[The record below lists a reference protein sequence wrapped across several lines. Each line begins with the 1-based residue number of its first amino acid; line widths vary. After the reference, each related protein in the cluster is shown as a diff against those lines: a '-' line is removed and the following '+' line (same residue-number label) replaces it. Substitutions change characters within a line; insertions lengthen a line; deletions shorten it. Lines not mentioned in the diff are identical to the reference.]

1 MGFLNDIL
9 SEIMAVAQENFKDK
23 VRQLI
28 EQEKFRKKL
37 NNMEDKLDNFLEENY
52 GNEEYYDSLYRYIH
66 NGKVSQG
73 SNDISSVF
81 YYTLLC
87 AFLNSDD
94 NFLGETRFSEY
105 HWDKIQKIYPN
116 YKYNKKDIK
125 KCFLHYY
132 NTFKE
137 EFGCLSD
144 NSRVPVNS
152 IKETVIENSDTIIKV
167 LANESD
173 SIKGTLKEEFVK
185 IFSNAEGTIQSENVN
200 SSLNQICDDNN
211 EYQEKL
217 NDPLFLE
224 SDSDDGKTATLA
236 NVYIEPHF
244 KFDFHNLKEWAENR
258 NSRILLL
265 YGKAGVGKTS
275 YTSWLSINNDFPQVC
290 HILELRKYIQIL
302 DSKNPWES
310 IKKSFK
316 CINDDEYQNKVLI
329 LDGLDEVCVL
339 KSDFDGHEFIHNL
352 SNNLRTG
359 IGRSIRIIITSR
371 MGYFTNIKKSN
382 YIDVATIFW
391 NEDSVTNWCNAYCK
405 IHNNRAEWC
414 ESFKKTYAK
423 LETDDKRKEVF
434 CTPLILYI
442 CCVSQVDISKHDSV
456 ASIYDEAFNVIGTRR
471 YNEWTEDSKEEFEI
485 NRQFTK
491 ELAFQMF
498 LNDKLEDVLGSNFVQ
513 IAKEKVV
520 CWVQEKRSYQV
531 KEPEFEKLFAI
542 NHFAYDKNNAIEF
555 AHKTIVEYFTAVKL
569 YEDYF
574 ENILDGTV
582 ENIWYNI
589 FNAFRYKAIPLDI
602 MQYLIDLILKRQNDN
617 WIESFFKAYYIGF
630 ESQSIFHAR
639 FFKPKYSASSAALMK
654 QIQIAF
660 RNLIWFLTSLGFDNS
675 QFTNTSEN
683 LQILASYLHGDINV
697 TGWKNLENINLAN
710 SYLANSNFKK
720 VCLKNANFMLTVLNG
735 VDFHEAVLK
744 SVNLRGANLRG
755 ANLKGADLTGAD
767 LTGTDLTGADLT
779 KANLTEADLRGAYL
793 RSVYFNANL
802 IGAKLMGA
810 DLRESDLRDAD
821 LRNADLRDAD
831 LRKANLIGAN
841 LIGADLRKA
850 FLVEAYFT
858 VADLRGA
865 DLRGADLRGADLR
878 GADLRGADIVGAD
891 LTGANIKDTNFDSES
906 PFS

>member
-1 MGFLNDIL
+1 MGLLNDIL
-9 SEIMAVAQENFKDK
+9 SELMAVAQGNLEDK
-23 VRQLI
+23 IKQLI
-28 EQEKFRKKL
+28 DQEKFRKKL
-37 NNMEDKLDNFLEENY
+37 NNMENELDNFLEENY

-73 SNDISSVF
+73 SNNISSAF

-116 YKYNKKDIK
+116 YKYDKKDIK
-125 KCFLHYY
+125 KCFSHYY

-144 NSRVPVNS
+144 NSRAPVNF
-152 IKETVIENSDTIIKV
+152 IKETVIENSDTIIKA

-173 SIKGTLKEEFVK
+173 SIKGTLKEGFAK
-185 IFSNAEGTIQSENVN
+185 IFSNAEGTIQSENEN
-200 SSLNQICDDNN
+200 SLLNQICDDNN

-224 SDSDDGKTATLA
+224 SDIDDGKKATLA
-236 NVYIEPHF
+236 DVYIEPHIE
-244 KFDFHNLKEWAENR
+244 FDFNNLKEWAENR
-258 NSRILLL
+258 DSRILLL
-265 YGKAGVGKTS
+265 YGKAGIGKTS
-275 YTSWLSINNDFPQVC
+275 YTSWLSLNNDFLHGC
-290 HILELRKYIQIL
+290 NILELRKCIQIL

-316 CINDDEYQNKVLI
+316 CINDDEYQSKILI

-339 KSDFDGHEFIHNL
+339 KSDFDGHEFIYNL
-352 SNNLRTG
+352 SNTLRTG

-371 MGYFTNIKKSN
+371 MGYFININRNN
-382 YIDVATIFW
+382 YVDVATIFW
-391 NEDSVTNWCNAYCK
+391 EENSIIDWCNAYCK
-405 IHNNRAEWC
+405 IHNNRTEWC
-414 ESFKKTYAK
+414 ESFKKTYAN

-434 CTPLILYI
+434 CAPLILYI

-485 NRQFTK
+485 NMQFTK

-498 LNDKLEDVLGSNFVQ
+498 LNNKLEGVLSSNFVQ
-513 IAKEKVV
+513 IAKEKVM

-542 NHFAYDKNNAIEF
+542 NYFAYDKNNAIEF
-555 AHKTIVEYFTAVKL
+555 VHKTVVEYFTAIKL

-582 ENIWYNI
+582 ENTWCNI

-602 MQYLIDLILKRQNDN
+602 MQYLIDLILKRQNGN
-617 WIESFFKAYYIGF
+617 WIESFFKSYYIGF
-630 ESQSIFHAR
+630 ENQSIFHAA

-660 RNLIWFLTSLGFDNS
+660 RNLTWFLTSLGFDNS
-675 QFTNTSEN
+675 QFANTSEN
-683 LQILASYLHGDINV
+683 LQILTSYFYRDINIS
-697 TGWKNLENINLAN
+697 GWKNLENINLTN
-710 SYLANSNFKK
+710 SYLENSNFGRA
-720 VCLKNANFMLTVLNG
+720 CLKNTNFMLTVLIG
-735 VDFHEAVLK
+735 VDFHESVLE
-744 SVNLRGANLRG
+744 SVNLSEANLR
-755 ANLKGADLTGAD
+755 AADLTGAD
-767 LTGTDLTGADLT
+767 LKGARLI
-779 KANLTEADLRGAYL
+779 EADLRVADL
-793 RSVYFNANL
+793 RV
-802 IGAKLMGA
+802 A
-810 DLRESDLRDAD
+810 DLREAD
-821 LRNADLRDAD
+821 LIE
-831 LRKANLIGAN
+831 ANLRG
-841 LIGADLRKA
+841 
-850 FLVEAYFT
+850 
-858 VADLRGA
+858 ADLRGA
-865 DLRGADLRGADLR
+865 DLREADFKGADLRKVDLREADLREADLRGADLR
-878 GADLRGADIVGAD
+878 GADLRGADIVEANF
-891 LTGANIKDTNFDSES
+891 TGANIKDTTFDSES
-906 PFS
+906 PFVVI